1 MRNLEMYFTPAMA
14 AAVHAWSVGI
24 EQELRSATNDVSRA
38 EAALVARGPTL
49 SRFERDTLERGL
61 ALAKDKEAMVRRRL
75 NALSYPTGNDLS
87 LVVWGKMIS
96 APMTQAKDVL
106 SKTISELIWKSPF
119 NPKTSEEE
127 RLRQV
132 SDLVYEVL
140 CVCARMTNEALP
152 GTDTSVSFLPPSVQ
166 RLLDEIRLPITGN
179 ADIDNRLQ
187 AAYFFGHTSGEQEVK
202 NGRGLGNPFDF
213 CEAPLLEQALA
224 LAWSVGRKWAVHGD
238 IGLAL
243 DNLSRKLEELGYP
256 QGRKADTVLRLVK

>member
-14 AAVHAWSVGI
+14 PAVHAWSVGI
-24 EQELRSATNDVSRA
+24 EQELRSATNDVSQA
-38 EAALVARGPTL
+38 EVALVACGPNLT
-49 SRFERDTLERGL
+49 RFERDTLERGL

-106 SKTISELIWKSPF
+106 NKTISELFWKSPF
-119 NPKTSEEE
+119 SPKTLEEE

-152 GTDTSVSFLPPSVQ
+152 GTDTSVSFLSPSVQ

-179 ADIDNRLQ
+179 AETDNQLQ
-187 AAYFFGHTSGEQEVK
+187 AACFFGHASGEQKVET
-202 NGRGLGNPFDF
+202 GRGAENPFTF
-213 CEAPLLEQALA
+213 SEVPLLEQAFSI
-224 LAWSVGRKWAVHGD
+224 AWSIGRKWAIHGD
-238 IGLAL
+238 ISVDRDA
-243 DNLSRKLEELGYP
+243 LSRKLEELGYP